1 MTEFHPGDMNTRVKV
16 TLLIDDA
23 VMRELEV
30 RAARDGRTMSELAE
44 AALRRL
50 LDERVDQR
58 DLPPLPVMRARQLV
72 EVSDRDALYR
82 AMEES

>member
-1 MTEFHPGDMNTRVKV
+1 MTALDPGDMNTRVKIP
-16 TLLIDDA
+16 LLIDDV

-50 LDERVDQR
+50 LDERVDER
-58 DLPPLPVMRARQLV
+58 ELPPLPVMRARQLV

-82 AMEES
+82 VMEEP

>member
-1 MTEFHPGDMNTRVKV
+1 MTALDPGDMNTRVKI
-16 TLLIDDA
+16 TLLIDDV

-58 DLPPLPVMRARQLV
+58 DLPLLPVMRARQLV

>member
-1 MTEFHPGDMNTRVKV
+1 MTEFHHGDMNTRVKV
-16 TLLIDDA
+16 TLLIDDV

-30 RAARDGRTMSELAE
+30 RAARDGQTMSELAE

>member
-1 MTEFHPGDMNTRVKV
+1 MTALDPGGMNTRVKI
-16 TLLIDDA
+16 TLLIDDV

-50 LDERVDQR
+50 LDERVDER
-58 DLPPLPVMRARQLV
+58 ELPPLPAMRARQLV
-72 EVSDRDALYR
+72 DVSDRDVLYR
-82 AMEES
+82 VMEEP